1 MKTYYDK
8 YLKYKHKYLTLKN
21 IITQSGGST
30 FCTNSNYPYQNKN
43 MVGGGSDK
51 KRLILLKAE
60 WCGHCQA
67 FKEEWNKIKSELES
81 DDLEII
87 TFDSDKDKKMM
98 EKYQVKGFP
107 TILLENKNKIVEFK
121 GMRNLEAVKKFLM
134 DN

>member
-30 FCTNSNYPYQNKN
+30 FCTNSNYPYQNIN

-107 TILLENKNKIVEFK
+107 TILLENKNKIFEFK
-121 GMRNLEAVKKFLM
+121 GIRNLEAVKNFLK